1 MDQYVLDSYAVLAL
15 LGNEPGAGRV
25 EKLMLEARSGNVEL
39 WMSLINLGEVAYIIE
54 RRWGVERLRAM
65 LAYLEAT
72 ALSLVE
78 VDKEQV
84 FGAAHIKA
92 THTVSYA
99 DAFAIA
105 LTMQHSAV
113 LVTGDPEYGQLE
125 HLIDIE
131 WLAEKPPSE
140 GDQPSK

>member
-1 MDQYVLDSYAVLAL
+1 MDQYVLDSYAVLAF
-15 LGNEPGAGRV
+15 LGNEPGAERV
-25 EKLMLEARSGNVEL
+25 EKLMLEAQSGKAKL
-39 WMSLINLGEVAYIIE
+39 WMSLINVGEVAYIIE

-72 ALSLVE
+72 ALSLAE

-84 FGAAHIKA
+84 FAAAHIKA

-113 LVTGDPEYGQLE
+113 LVTGDPEYRQLE

-131 WLAEKPPSE
+131 WLAEKPLSDE
-140 GDQPSK
+140 